1 MASWH
6 ACAFP
11 LSISMSAPTL
21 WPLLPHAQSCD
32 ALERV
37 LPWGSA
43 LPSSGASFKV
53 APTAGLE
60 GECHQGL
67 TGSICSILSS
77 LTEDGEG
84 KGGREVVIEGLEE
97 GKERLEDE
105 CGQLP
110 PFAIDQTKLV
120 SEFRGREPLTTP

>member
-6 ACAFP
+6 ACALP
-11 LSISMSAPTL
+11 LGIRMSAPTL

-67 TGSICSILSS
+67 IGSICSILSS
-77 LTEDGEG
+77 LTW
-84 KGGREVVIEGLEE
+84 RM
-97 GKERLEDE
+97 GKERGEERWFLKGWRKERRDLKMNVDS
-105 CGQLP
+105 CHGCH
-110 PFAIDQTKLV
+110 
-120 SEFRGREPLTTP
+120 